1 MRYQSVQVFG
11 FTFLMAFC
19 IGLVSAP
26 SLYGQESK
34 NQKFSQED
42 KFRQLEEILP
52 TPNRERAAS
61 GAPGSDYWQQ
71 KVDYEIDIRLN
82 DETQELFGKE
92 VITYTNNS
100 K

>member
-1 MRYQSVQVFG
+1 
-11 FTFLMAFC
+11 MAR
-19 IGLVSAP
+19 
-26 SLYGQESK
+26 
-34 NQKFSQED
+34 NQRFKKFSQED

-100 K
+100 KDRLSYLWLQARRQHSPTELGC